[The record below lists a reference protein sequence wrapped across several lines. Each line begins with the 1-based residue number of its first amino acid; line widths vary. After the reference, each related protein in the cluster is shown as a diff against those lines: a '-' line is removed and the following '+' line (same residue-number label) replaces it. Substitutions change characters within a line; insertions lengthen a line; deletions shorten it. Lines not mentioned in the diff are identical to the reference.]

1 MDYIPEK
8 VHISIVSP
16 VYRSENIVA
25 ELVKQIKNT
34 VSGITKDFEIILI
47 NDASPD
53 NSWHEITS
61 ECQKDKRVKGINLSR
76 NFGQHYAITAGLNYA
91 VGEWVVVMDCDLQ
104 DKPDEILN
112 LYQKAQ
118 EGYDSVFA
126 QRTVRSDSFI
136 KKYFSKLFYCFFS
149 YLTDT
154 KQDATIANFGI
165 YNKKVIQAILSMK
178 DQIRFFPTMVQWVG
192 FKKYYLPVK
201 HSKRFEGKSTYN
213 FKRLFQLAINSMLA
227 FSDKPLRLTVKVGFF
242 ITIISLLTI
251 VVYFFM
257 YLFGSIK
264 VLGFTSLILSFWFLS
279 GIIIFILGFLGLY
292 IGKIFEKVKERP
304 TFIVNEIINIDE

>member
-1 MDYIPEK
+1 MNYMPEK

-16 VYRSENIVA
+16 VYRSENIVP

-34 VSGITKDFEIILI
+34 VLNITDDYEIILV
-47 NDASPD
+47 NDGSLD
-53 NSWHEITS
+53 NSWQKITE
-61 ECQKDKRVKGINLSR
+61 ECQKDKRVKGLNLSR

-91 VGEWVVVMDCDLQ
+91 SGEWIVVMDCDLQ
-104 DKPDEILN
+104 DRPDEIFN

-126 QRTVRSDSFI
+126 QRTVRMDSVI
-136 KKYFSKLFYCFFS
+136 NKIVSKIFYLFFS

-154 KQDATIANFGI
+154 KQDASIANFGI

-201 HSKRFEGKSTYN
+201 HSKRFEGESTYD
-213 FKRLFQLAINSMLA
+213 FKRLLQLAMNSVLA
-227 FSDKPLRLTVKVGFF
+227 FSDKPLRLTVKLGFF
-242 ITIISLLTI
+242 ITTLSLVTII
-251 VVYFFM
+251 VYFFM
-257 YLFGSIK
+257 YLTGSIK

-279 GIIIFILGFLGLY
+279 GVIIFILGFLGLY

-304 TFIVNEIINIDE
+304 SFIVNEILNIEE